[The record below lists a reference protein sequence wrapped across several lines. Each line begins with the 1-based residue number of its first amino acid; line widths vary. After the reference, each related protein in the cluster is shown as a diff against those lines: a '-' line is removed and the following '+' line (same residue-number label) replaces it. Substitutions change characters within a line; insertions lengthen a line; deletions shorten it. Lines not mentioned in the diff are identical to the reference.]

1 MEILHIIYIGK
12 NGGSVKTIVD
22 RASFENNYKPAGWQI
37 DKNFHEVKEEDEN
50 IEKFK
55 TQEEIKN
62 YTRMK
67 KTKPQPFD
75 DGLIKKE

>member
-1 MEILHIIYIGK
+1 MEILHIIYIGSDGFK
-12 NGGSVKTIVD
+12 IRNVVD
-22 RASFENNYKPAGWQI
+22 SINYEKYYKPKGWII
-37 DKNFHEVKEEDEN
+37 DSDYHEIPEDPNIKEL
-50 IEKFK
+50 K
-55 TQEEIKN
+55 TETKIKN